1 MFYFVEMI
9 KILLVEDDTYLGEA
23 VKNYLE
29 NNDFKCDWVEDDRDL
44 FLYLNSALYD
54 VIVLDL
60 ILKFFK
66 GEDLLKKIKAKYD
79 IPVIILTAK
88 GNIEDKEVCFNLGAD
103 DYITKPFNPKELIL
117 RINSVL
123 KRHVSKTI
131 RLGELLIDLTRKRI
145 NRNKDELYLT
155 KKEWDIFEFLLNNKG
170 KVVSVNDIL
179 SYVWQDED
187 VSEESVRT
195 YIKRLR
201 HLLGKDIIKN
211 LKGRGYFIP

>member
-1 MFYFVEMI
+1 MI
-9 KILLVEDDTYLGEA
+9 KVLLVEDDTYLGEA

>member
-1 MFYFVEMI
+1 MI
-9 KILLVEDDTYLGEA
+9 KVLLVEDDTYLGEA

-170 KVVSVNDIL
+170 KVVSVDDIL

>member
-9 KILLVEDDTYLGEA
+9 KVLLVEDDTYLGEA

-131 RLGELLIDLTRKRI
+131 RLGELLVDLTRKRI

>member
-9 KILLVEDDTYLGEA
+9 KVLLVEDDTYLGEA

>member
-1 MFYFVEMI
+1 VFYFVEMI

>member
-1 MFYFVEMI
+1 MI
-9 KILLVEDDTYLGEA
+9 KVLLVEDDTYLGEA

-155 KKEWDIFEFLLNNKG
+155 KKEWDIFEFLLNNRG